1 MAQAAPT
8 SGGMPRSGRT
18 PDVFSAQMHARARVA
33 IPVVTGLIYGYW
45 AAANRRMG
53 GPITGWNL
61 LFGFLTALVFAV
73 VLFAVLTIA
82 PRLRRELHAVV
93 WTAFM
98 GVAFGF
104 LYSQSGDSILRS
116 IAMALAVAA
125 VTFIVM
131 FYRFYTHEDAA
142 GHRIR

>member
-8 SGGMPRSGRT
+8 TGSRPRGGGT
-18 PDVFSAQMHARARVA
+18 PDIFSARTHTRARVA
-33 IPVVTGLIYGYW
+33 ISVVTGLIYGDW
-45 AAANRRMG
+45 VAANRRSG

-61 LFGFLTALVFAV
+61 LTGFVSAIVFAV
-73 VLFAVLTIA
+73 VLWAVMTYA

-93 WTAFM
+93 WAAFA
-98 GVAFGF
+98 GIAFGF
-104 LYSQSGDSILRS
+104 LYSSTGEAVIRS
-116 IAMALAVAA
+116 IGMALSVAA
-125 VTFIVM
+125 VTLIIT